1 MLPVL
6 VSGKNV
12 MLRQILRG
20 NVKRERQQAHPITPD
35 CPDAWDGSFPRVA
48 PETRT
53 RHRIALSEI
62 RRFSGSDPVLLCHSV
77 CAFDTYAHGIT
88 RTVLLHAILRLRL
101 ANHW

>member
-12 MLRQILRG
+12 MLHQILRG
-20 NVKRERQQAHPITPD
+20 SVKRERQQAHPITPD

-53 RHRIALSEI
+53 LHRIVSLAQPIDSI
-62 RRFSGSDPVLLCHSV
+62 RVQQSRME
-77 CAFDTYAHGIT
+77 
-88 RTVLLHAILRLRL
+88 R
-101 ANHW
+101 N